1 MRIFKQPCLKKLA
14 EFLFISIVVFCL
26 FSLTTTQAADLS
38 REKEKFQLID
48 TDNNGSISLSEM
60 QAEEMRQ
67 GKPLGDRFQ
76 QTDTSMD
83 GQISFEEFLAHEK
96 QKFTRNPQSKIQPSQ
111 TQNPQ
116 DLKSQKS
123 QSLQPQKEQEQRGPQ
138 GQQVQQGGYSI
149 DQAISD
155 EAQLKTISFAALAY
169 LTGDFCSDTFLPP
182 GKVSDFFGFQYMR
195 DIDAGGMGHNTDFVP
210 RSANNV
216 LYVLTDAQKAT
227 LIQLARQQIDDINLF
242 ARKRFPLMAA
252 FRRHL
257 SGNQSGNISV
267 LSKPA
272 VIQYSSDLYA
282 LDGQL
287 STQRAMVLG
296 NLIQDLAP
304 NQKKYLDNLAIAN
317 SDNWPRRQDQVD
329 KSKFSHPVHV
339 AIMTYAS
346 ELLSWYKGSVDADTY
361 FTPERH
367 GMYFGAFYMK
377 DMPAM
382 GNPNYTIST
391 SLTADRGQAFL
402 NLLTPTQ
409 RELISELVEIQ
420 REPLNQIVQ
429 TRRLISTQ
437 LRKSMKQSSVDTRL
451 VEKYSRRYG
460 KLDGYISYLYATCFS
475 QLKNTLTPDQ
485 QEQMMAL
492 RNLDGYPCRG
502 AYEFSRKISRPN
514 IGIIDQFF
522 E

>member
-1 MRIFKQPCLKKLA
+1 MLKRFIENQKEVSMEISKHTGLKKTA
-14 EFLFISIVVFCL
+14 ELLFIGIVCSCF
-26 FSLTTTQAADLS
+26 FSLTIASSQAADIN

-48 TDNNGSISLSEM
+48 TDNNGSISLLEM
-60 QAEEMRQ
+60 QAEELRQ
-67 GKPLGDRFQ
+67 GKPPGDRFQ

-83 GQISFEEFLAHEK
+83 GQISLEEFLAHEE
-96 QKFTRNPQSKIQPSQ
+96 QKF

-116 DLKSQKS
+116 SQAP
-123 QSLQPQKEQEQRGPQ
+123 QTQPLQREQTQRRPQ
-138 GQQVQQGGYSI
+138 GHQGGYSI

-216 LYVLTDAQKAT
+216 LYVLTDAQKGK
-227 LIQLARQQIDDINLF
+227 LIHLAQQQVYDINLF
-242 ARKRFPLMAA
+242 ARKRFSLMSA
-252 FRRHL
+252 FRRYL
-257 SGNQSGNISV
+257 SDTISGNSSA

-282 LDGQL
+282 LDGNL
-287 STQRAMVLG
+287 SAQRAMVLG
-296 NLIQDLAP
+296 NIIQNLSSSQKRYLDDLA
-304 NQKKYLDNLAIAN
+304 IGN
-317 SDNWPRRQDQVD
+317 SNNWPRRRDQVD
-329 KSKFSHPVHV
+329 KRKFSHPVHV

-377 DMPAM
+377 AMPAM

-402 NLLTPTQ
+402 NLLTLSQ
-409 RELISELVEIQ
+409 RELITQLVEMQ
-420 REPLNQIVQ
+420 RDALNQIVQ
-429 TRRLISTQ
+429 TRRQISAQ
-437 LRKSMKQSSVDTRL
+437 LRKSMTQPSVDTTL
-451 VEKYSRRYG
+451 VERYSRRYG
-460 KLDGYISYLYATCFS
+460 KLDGYISYLYATHFS
-475 QLKNTLTPDQ
+475 RLKSTLTPDQ
-485 QEQMMAL
+485 EKQMMTL
-492 RNLDGYPCRG
+492 RNLEGYPCSG
-502 AYEFSRKISRPN
+502 AYEFSRKISRPD
-514 IGIIDQFF
+514 IGSIDHFF